1 MHQPLG
7 VHPAATATAG
17 QAGYGGEDGRER
29 EHDVDRRPHP
39 PREQWP
45 DAVHAALF
53 ALRASSAAMTTPG
66 SWPLPRN
73 LVAAAAREGRTA
85 WLGTLPTT
93 AARIAAAWSLTIEAP
108 FQPGGQTAWVAP
120 VRNRAGER
128 QVLKLAW
135 RHPETEHEAD
145 ALDAWAGHGA
155 VRLHAA
161 ADSAD
166 TIALL
171 LERCRPGTPLTM
183 LPETEQDEV
192 VAGLLPRLWCAPP
205 TGHRFRSLQAMCEAW
220 AEEFDARVAASPT
233 LVDPGLARAGISLFL
248 MLPTTAEHR
257 VLLATDLHAGNVL
270 AAEREPWLAID
281 PNPYVGD
288 PTYDPLQHLLNCT
301 ERLHAD
307 PAGVAGRIAGLLGLE
322 PLRLRRWLFARCV
335 QESLDQPLL
344 ADVARRLPID

>member
-1 MHQPLG
+1 VSLLFFDDCPNWRVTGNPM
-7 VHPAATATAG
+7 T
-17 QAGYGGEDGRER
+17 GRE
-29 EHDVDRRPHP
+29 
-39 PREQWP
+39 
-45 DAVHAALF
+45 
-53 ALRASSAAMTTPG
+53 

-73 LVAAAAREGRTA
+73 LVAAAARESRSA

-93 AARIAAAWSLTIEAP
+93 AARIAAAWSLRIEAP

-120 VRNRAGER
+120 VRTPAGER

-145 ALDAWAGHGA
+145 ALEAWDGHGA

-161 ADSAD
+161 TDSAE

-171 LERCRPGTPLTM
+171 LERCRPGTPLSTR
-183 LPETEQDEV
+183 PETEQDEV
-192 VAGLLPRLWCAPP
+192 LAGLLPRLWRAPRP
-205 TGHRFRSLQAMCEAW
+205 GHRFRPLLAMCETW
-220 AEEFDARVAASPT
+220 AKEFDARIAASPT
-233 LVDPGLARAGISLFL
+233 LVDPGLARVGMSLFL
-248 MLPTTAEHR
+248 TLPTTAERR

-288 PTYDPLQHLLNCT
+288 PTYDPLQHLLNCI

-307 PAGVAGRIAGLLGLE
+307 PPGLAERIADLLGLD
-322 PLRLRRWLFARCV
+322 PLRLRRWLFARCI

-344 ADVARRLPID
+344 ADIARRLPID